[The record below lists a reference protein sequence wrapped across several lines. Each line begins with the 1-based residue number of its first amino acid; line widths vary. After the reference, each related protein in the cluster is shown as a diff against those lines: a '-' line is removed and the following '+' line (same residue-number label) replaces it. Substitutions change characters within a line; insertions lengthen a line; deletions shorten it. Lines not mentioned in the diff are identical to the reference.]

1 MSRHQAP
8 AAQQRPHVSGGDRPG
23 RAAQGFKPVAL
34 PALRA
39 AVQAG
44 KTATRRTKPK
54 ELPPILRK
62 ETAYS

>member
-1 MSRHQAP
+1 
-8 AAQQRPHVSGGDRPG
+8 VSGGDRPG